1 MSSEELD
8 ELIVEKAGQAPQ
20 ILKEMGIDTWMIFV
34 RESESLHDASLDTV
48 VGANVTWQ
56 SAFFFTADGKRI
68 AIVGSLDE
76 ARVKR
81 TGVFQEVIGYVGG
94 IREDLRRVIKE
105 LDPKVLALNYSLE
118 NELAD
123 GLTHGMFLLLGKLLE
138 GMPYMERVVSSEAIM
153 AALRGRKSPAEVEHI
168 AAACK
173 VTQEIF
179 DAVTPQLKVGLTE
192 KDVAQ
197 IIVAEMEKRGLGP
210 SWEPIHCPAVFTGP
224 DSAGAHAGPTNTPI
238 EPGHVMN
245 VDFGVKVGGYC
256 SDMQR
261 TWYFLRPDETAAP
274 AEVVRGF
281 ETIRDAI
288 KNAGERLAPGKP
300 GHEIDGVARS
310 HITDAGYPAYDH
322 ALGHQVGRTAHDGVG
337 LLCPTWERYGDRAHM
352 PIEVGQVYTLEP
364 RLPIETHGIATME
377 EIVVVTEDGC
387 RYLTE
392 PQTKLY
398 LVPHQG

>member
-1 MSSEELD
+1 MAAD
-8 ELIVEKAGQAPQ
+8 GIAELIVEKAGQAPE
-20 ILKEMGIDTWMIFV
+20 ILKEKGIDTWLIFV
-34 RESESLHDASLDTV
+34 RESESMHDASLDTV

-76 ARVKR
+76 ARVR
-81 TGVFQEVIGYVGG
+81 RAGVFQEVIGYVGG
-94 IREDLRRVIKE
+94 IREDLRRVIGE

-138 GMPYMERVVSSEAIM
+138 GMPYLDRIVSSEAIL
-153 AALRGRKSPAEVEHI
+153 AALRGRKSPAEIEHI
-168 AAACK
+168 AAACR

-179 DAVTPQLKVGLTE
+179 DAVTPQLRAGLTE
-192 KDVAQ
+192 QDVAA
-197 IIVAEMEKRGLGP
+197 IIVAEMERRGLGP
-210 SWEPIHCPAVFTGP
+210 AWEPSHCPAVFTGP
-224 DSAGAHAGPTNTPI
+224 DSAGAHAGPTDTPI

-261 TWYFLRPDETAAP
+261 TWYFLRPDETEAP
-274 AEVVRGF
+274 AEVERGF

-288 KNAGERLAPGKP
+288 RLAGERLAPGLP
-300 GHEIDGVARS
+300 GHEIDEVARG
-310 HITDAGYPAYDH
+310 HIIDAGYPPYDH

-352 PIEVGQVYTLEP
+352 PIEAGQVYTLEP
-364 RLPIETHGIATME
+364 RLPIEDHGIATME
-377 EIVVVTEDGC
+377 EIVVVTESGC

-392 PQTKLY
+392 PQTELY
-398 LVPHQG
+398 LIRS